1 MVFPIYLFVWFLVL
15 IVLSILCFWLFGCKK
30 VIWSDCFILLFLHF
44 MSLLFIF
51 FFCIRL
57 QSEYQRVHRSH
68 SSWFVLLS
76 FWLARKG
83 KIAYNKAIGRLI
95 DIIIASIII
104 IVYKN
109 YINKIWQ
116 GRISFFGFWFLRFS
130 IPWFYSIVQGG
141 NWQNGRYQYFFL
153 FCMMMIF

>member
-1 MVFPIYLFVWFLVL
+1 LFPFVPFHLSFKFIFSSIVVFPTYLFWFLVL
-15 IVLSILCFWLFGCKK
+15 IVLSILCFWLFCCKK
-30 VIWSDCFILLFLHF
+30 VIGSDCFILLFLHLCHF
-44 MSLLFIF
+44 CLF

-116 GRISFFGFWFLRFS
+116 GRISFFWFLVFEVFNTM
-130 IPWFYSIVQGG
+130 ILFYSTRG
-141 NWQNGRYQYFFL
+141 
-153 FCMMMIF
+153 